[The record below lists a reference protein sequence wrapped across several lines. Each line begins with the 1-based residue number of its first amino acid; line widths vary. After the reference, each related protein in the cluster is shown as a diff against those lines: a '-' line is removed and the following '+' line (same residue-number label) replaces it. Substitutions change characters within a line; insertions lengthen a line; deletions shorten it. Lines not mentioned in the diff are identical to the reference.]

1 MDATTKERMNHAAE
15 VLQWLADEKPV
26 QWHGAY
32 GWRDSNIAHVNVF
45 ENIVKYGAK
54 YRLKPAKTRRPFIDQ
69 EARRLVGCVLVSPDN
84 KRSVCYGITENSV
97 RRSMYRDATLSIME
111 IESWHYHLPGDP
123 DNLKPCWVEE

>member
-54 YRLKPAKTRRPFIDQ
+54 YRLKPAKTRRPLTEQ
-69 EARRLVGCVLVSPDN
+69 EARRLVGCALVDGDEVWSCIEPMTLRVLDTAC
-84 KRSVCYGITENSV
+84 KEG
-97 RRSMYRDATLSIME
+97 
-111 IESWHYHLPGDP
+111 WHYHIPGQP
-123 DNLKPCWVEE
+123 DDLKPCWSEE